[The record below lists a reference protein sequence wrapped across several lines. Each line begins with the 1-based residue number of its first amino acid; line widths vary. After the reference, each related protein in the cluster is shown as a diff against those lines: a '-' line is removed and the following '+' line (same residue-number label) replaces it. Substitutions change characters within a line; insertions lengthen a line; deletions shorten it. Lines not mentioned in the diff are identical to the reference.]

1 MMDSNSLKPCI
12 ANSDEK
18 YLWIWHFSLQETYP
32 STPPVWFAESEETSV
47 TNAVQIL
54 SNTFG
59 RDNHVINQVIYLHNA
74 SILELSSNF
83 NWNYQVEILLRE
95 LCRLHTVSLPADLEN
110 LALPMQL
117 PADLLVYNH
126 SINKI
131 EDIESDPDDLEDAVI
146 ESEQESEGDEDLPLE
161 MDEGRN
167 VNKVSRSRIV

>member
-1 MMDSNSLKPCI
+1 M
-12 ANSDEK
+12 
-18 YLWIWHFSLQETYP
+18 
-32 STPPVWFAESEETSV
+32 
-47 TNAVQIL
+47 
-54 SNTFG
+54 FG
-59 RDNHVINQVIYLHNA
+59 
-74 SILELSSNF
+74 
-83 NWNYQVEILLRE
+83 QVEILLRE

-110 LALPMQL
+110 LSLPMQL

-167 VNKVSRSRIV
+167 VNKVSGGTDETYIEL